1 MGREAALYRDIITP
15 DGDNFAIARAKPVH
29 LPVAEAEP
37 LKQEMQAFV
46 TSCETNSPAL
56 TGLDD
61 AMAVQTVLEAMTE
74 NFIEFGIA
82 GDDRHATPER
92 A

>member
-1 MGREAALYRDIITP
+1 
-15 DGDNFAIARAKPVH
+15 
-29 LPVAEAEP
+29 
-37 LKQEMQAFV
+37 MQAFV

-74 NFIEFGIA
+74 NFIEFGTA
-82 GDDRHATPER
+82 GDDRPATLER

>member
-1 MGREAALYRDIITP
+1 MHI
-15 DGDNFAIARAKPVH
+15 
-29 LPVAEAEP
+29 PVAEAEP
-37 LKQEMQAFV
+37 LKQEIQAFV

-74 NFIEFGIA
+74 NFIEFGTA
-82 GDDRHATPER
+82 GNDQPTTLER

>member
-1 MGREAALYRDIITP
+1 M
-15 DGDNFAIARAKPVH
+15 H

-37 LKQEMQAFV
+37 LKQEMQALSPV
-46 TSCETNSPAL
+46 ARQNSPAL

-74 NFIEFGIA
+74 NFIEFGTA
-82 GDDRHATPER
+82 GDDRPATLER